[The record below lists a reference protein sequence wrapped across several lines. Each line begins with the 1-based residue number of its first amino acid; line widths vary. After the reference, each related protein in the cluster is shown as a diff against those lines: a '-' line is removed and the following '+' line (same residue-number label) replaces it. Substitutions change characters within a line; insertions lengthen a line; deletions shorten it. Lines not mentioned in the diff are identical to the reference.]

1 MGAHTIG
8 APTCHLRFL
17 FETQSNWE
25 HIEMSQIAP
34 ITPAHADA
42 EVVATLAAVRAK
54 LGMVPNLFSTLARAP
69 AALKALLAVNDALAS
84 GRLSAAEREMVALAV
99 SQANGC
105 AYCVSAHTLLGAK
118 AGLSEAETLQARAGH
133 GAKLRSGALA
143 AFARELVETRG
154 HIEAMALDT
163 YRQSGLSDE
172 DMLEVVAHAA
182 ATTLTNYANNVART
196 EVDFPAVQLQLAA

>member
-1 MGAHTIG
+1 MGAP
-8 APTCHLRFL
+8 AFHLRL
-17 FETQSNWE
+17 LSDTDPIWE
-25 HIEMSQIAP
+25 IIEMSQIAP
-34 ITPAHADA
+34 ITTSHADA
-42 EVVATLAAVRAK
+42 DVAVTLAAVRAK

-69 AALKALLAVNDALAS
+69 AALKALLAVNDALVS
-84 GRLSAAEREMVALAV
+84 GRLNAAEREIVALSV

-133 GAKLRSGALA
+133 GTKPRSGALA
-143 AFARELVETRG
+143 AFARELVDKRG
-154 HIEAMALDT
+154 HIEPAAIDT

-172 DMLEVVAHAA
+172 DMLEVVAHTA

-196 EVDFPAVQLQLAA
+196 EVDFPPVQLKLAA